1 MHMTCIYAKRGV
13 DEPRLVMCDSN
24 SDLCSSLY
32 VLENTWKPLVSGRV
46 QLCRILYEVK
56 GNSVPRGSMAN
67 LKKIQHDFFSRAH
80 RYFWTGHLACGHVGW
95 NVPSYMIECDNL
107 I

>member
-32 VLENTWKPLVSGRV
+32 VLDNTWKPLVSGRV
-46 QLCRILYEVK
+46 QLCRILYVWPEVK

-67 LKKIQHDFFSRAH
+67 LKKIQHNFFSYAIMIFEH
-80 RYFWTGHLACGHVGW
+80 IALHV
-95 NVPSYMIECDNL
+95 VM
-107 I
+107 